1 VLQPRSLRISMSWSK
16 WKITHSL
23 SSRLILGFVA
33 AIIVTTIAA
42 GVPAYWVISREL
54 EQEAQARLNNGVLI
68 TEVLLEAEK
77 TRLVNLATLTSQRPT
92 LRQLLRERD
101 LDALVD
107 YIQAYQAS
115 VDLDILILCDNQ
127 GSPILGDDLACP
139 WGEPPT
145 TPRVTFHRLPF
156 PSETPA
162 FLAGLEIRD
171 ENTAEVLGY
180 VSVGNYYDDTFA
192 EQLSSQTG
200 FNQSLILDGT
210 RIVTTIDG
218 SPESLDSQTV
228 MSATENGSIEITE
241 LTLGGERFL
250 TALLPLEGWFG
261 EVIALAEVGLS
272 VNSVVAAQ
280 HRALLT
286 LNVSTLVIIAAVSL
300 LGLLFAQ
307 RLTAPLS
314 ELTEAAHKIS
324 QGDYST
330 PIPSPD
336 DPMEI
341 ATLARALEESRAS
354 THRYL
359 RDLSQEKAWSETLI
373 ESIKEGIVT
382 INAQGLI
389 TSFSQGAERI
399 TGWQRAEALH
409 STIDEILPLAELN
422 GSFVDHITASGIKHQ
437 VNVFTK
443 NERPITLAVT
453 AAKIS
458 TPKGEEEQVLVL
470 QDVTQ
475 EEALQ
480 NLRSYF
486 LANISHEFRTPL
498 SALNA
503 SVELLLEELEDLSQA
518 EIGNL
523 LNSIHMSVSGLQ
535 TLIDNL
541 LESLS
546 IEAGRFRI
554 RRRRTDFNE
563 ILLEAVRVMKPL
575 LERRQQTLSL
585 DQPDRLLRINAD
597 PTRLTQVL
605 VNLLSNASKYGPLGE
620 PIDVSLEELEDHRL
634 RVSVADRGPGIP
646 TDEREN
652 LFSRFIRLDTQDNA
666 QYGIG
671 LGLSVVK
678 AIVEE
683 HSGKVGVEERPG
695 GGSIFWFTL
704 PLDSEDS

>member
-1 VLQPRSLRISMSWSK
+1 MSWSK
-16 WKITHSL
+16 WKLTQSL

-68 TEVLLEAEK
+68 TEVLLDAEK
-77 TRLVNLATLTSQRPT
+77 TRLVNLASLTSQRPT
-92 LRQLLRERD
+92 LRKLLRERD
-101 LDALVD
+101 INALVD
-107 YIQAYQAS
+107 YIQAYRAS
-115 VDLDILILCDNQ
+115 VDLDVFLLCDNQ
-127 GSPILGDDLACP
+127 GLPILGDDPVCP

-145 TPRVTFHRLPF
+145 SPRVTFHLLPTD
-156 PSETPA
+156 TPA
-162 FLAGLEIRD
+162 FLAGLEIMD
-171 ENTAEVLGY
+171 ESTAEVLGY
-180 VSVGNYYDDTFA
+180 VTVGNYYDDVFA
-192 EQLSSQTG
+192 DQLSSQTG
-200 FNQSLILDGT
+200 FKQSLILNGT
-210 RIVTTIDG
+210 RVVTTIDG
-218 SPESLDSQTV
+218 SPESLDSETIQSV
-228 MSATENGSIEITE
+228 TENSSIEVTE

-250 TALLPLEGWFG
+250 TALLPLEDWFG
-261 EVIALAEVGLS
+261 EVVALAEVGLS

-286 LNVSTLVIIAAVSL
+286 LNVSTLVIIAVVSL

-307 RLTAPLS
+307 RLTAPLN
-314 ELTEAAHKIS
+314 ELTEAANKIS

-330 PIPSPD
+330 PIPSPA

-373 ESIKEGIVT
+373 ESIKEGILT

-399 TGWQRAEALH
+399 TGWQRAEALNAA
-409 STIDEILPLAELN
+409 IDEILPLAEFN
-422 GSFVDHITASGIKHQ
+422 GSFVDHIPASGIKQQ

-443 NERPITLAVT
+443 KERPISLAVT

-605 VNLLSNASKYGPLGE
+605 VNLLSNASKYGPLGK
-620 PIDVSLEELEDHRL
+620 PIDVSLEEIDGHQLK
-634 RVSVADRGPGIP
+634 VSVADCGPGIP

-652 LFSRFIRLDTQDNA
+652 LFSRFIRLDTQDNT

-683 HSGKVGVEERPG
+683 HSGTVGVEERPG
-695 GGSIFWFTL
+695 GGSIFWFTI
-704 PLDSEDS
+704 PLDSEGS

>member
-1 VLQPRSLRISMSWSK
+1 MSWSK
-16 WKITHSL
+16 WKLTHSL

-77 TRLVNLATLTSQRPT
+77 TRLVNLASLTSQRPT
-92 LRQLLRERD
+92 LRKLLRERD
-101 LDALVD
+101 TTALVE
-107 YIQAYQAS
+107 YIQDYQAS
-115 VDLDILILCDNQ
+115 VDLDLLILCDNQ
-127 GSPILGDDLACP
+127 GSSILGDDHVCP

-145 TPRVTFHRLPF
+145 SPRVAFHLLPS
-156 PSETPA
+156 PTETPV
-162 FLAGLEIRD
+162 FLAGLEIKD
-171 ENTAEVLGY
+171 ESTAEVLGY
-180 VSVGNYYDDTFA
+180 VTVGNYYDDTFA
-192 EQLSSQTG
+192 TQLSSQTG
-200 FNQSLILDGT
+200 FHHSLILEGK
-210 RIVTTIDG
+210 RFVTTIDG
-218 SPESLDSQTV
+218 SPEGLDSETIQ
-228 MSATENGSIEITE
+228 SAIDNSSIEVIE

-286 LNVSTLVIIAAVSL
+286 LNVSTLVIIAVVSL
-300 LGLLFAQ
+300 LSLLFAQ
-307 RLTAPLS
+307 RLTSPLS
-314 ELTEAAHKIS
+314 ELTEAARKIS
-324 QGDYST
+324 KGDYST
-330 PIPSPD
+330 PIHGPD

-341 ATLARALEESRAS
+341 ATLARALEESRAN
-354 THRYL
+354 THRFL
-359 RDLSQEKAWSETLI
+359 RDLTQEKAWSETLI

-409 STIDEILPLAELN
+409 TTIDEILPLAELN
-422 GSFVDHITASGIKHQ
+422 GSFIDHLPASGIKQQ

-443 NERPITLAVT
+443 KDQPISLAVT
-453 AAKIS
+453 AARIS
-458 TPKGEEEQVLVL
+458 TPKGEEERVLVL

-554 RRRRTDFNE
+554 RKRRSDFNE
-563 ILLEAVRVMKPL
+563 ILFEAVRVMKPL
-575 LERRQQTLSL
+575 LERRKQTLSL
-585 DQPDRLLRINAD
+585 DQHHRLLRIDAD

-605 VNLLSNASKYGPLGE
+605 VNLLSNASKYGPLGKS
-620 PIDVSLEELEDHRL
+620 IDVSLEEIDGHQLK
-634 RVSVADRGPGIP
+634 VSVADRGPGIP
-646 TDEREN
+646 PDEREN
-652 LFSRFIRLDTQDNA
+652 LFSRFIRLDTQDNT

-683 HSGKVGVEERPG
+683 HSGMVGVEERPG
-695 GGSIFWFTL
+695 GGSIFWFTI

>member
-1 VLQPRSLRISMSWSK
+1 MPWSN
-16 WKITHSL
+16 WKLTHSL

-42 GVPAYWVISREL
+42 GVPAYWVISGEL
-54 EQEAQARLNNGVLI
+54 EREARARLDDGALI
-68 TEVLLEAEK
+68 TQVLLEAEK
-77 TRLVNLATLTSQRPT
+77 TRLINLASLTSQRPT
-92 LRQLLRERD
+92 LRRLLRERD
-101 LDALVD
+101 TIALAD
-107 YIQAYQAS
+107 YMQAYKVS
-115 VDLDILILCDNQ
+115 VDLDLLILCDNQ
-127 GSPILGDDLACP
+127 GLQILGDDQACP
-139 WGEPPT
+139 WSEPPT
-145 TPRVTFHRLPF
+145 SPRVTFHVLPI
-156 PSETPA
+156 PINTLA
-162 FLAGLEIRD
+162 FMAGLQIKD
-171 ENTAEVLGY
+171 EDAGEVLGY
-180 VSVGNYYDDTFA
+180 VTVGNYFDDNFVN
-192 EQLSSQTG
+192 QLSSQTG
-200 FNQSLILDGT
+200 FQQSLILDGE
-210 RIVTTIDG
+210 RIVTTIEGAPGDLNQETIQLA
-218 SPESLDSQTV
+218 SNHLSVEV
-228 MSATENGSIEITE
+228 TE
-241 LTLGGERFL
+241 LTLGNERFL
-250 TALLPLEGWFG
+250 TALIPLEDLYG
-261 EVIALAEVGLS
+261 EVIALNEVGLS

-286 LNVSTLVIIAAVSL
+286 LNVSTLLIIGVVSL
-300 LGLLFAQ
+300 LSLLFAQ
-307 RLTAPLS
+307 RLTAPLN

-324 QGDYST
+324 RGDFAT
-330 PIPSPD
+330 PIPSPN
-336 DPMEI
+336 DPIEI
-341 ATLARALEESRAS
+341 ATLARALEESRAN
-354 THRYL
+354 THRFL
-359 RDLSQEKAWSETLI
+359 RDLTQEKAWSETLI
-373 ESIKEGIVT
+373 ESIMEGIVT
-382 INAQGLI
+382 INPQGQI

-409 STIDEILPLAELN
+409 ATIDEILPLTELG
-422 GSFVDHITASGIKHQ
+422 GSFSDFIPDAGAKKQVGVLTKQHQ
-437 VNVFTK
+437 
-443 NERPITLAVT
+443 PITLSVT
-453 AAKIS
+453 AGSIA
-458 TPKGEEEQVLVL
+458 PPNGVNELVLVL

-518 EIGNL
+518 EIGKL

-554 RRRRTDFNE
+554 RRCQTDFHE
-563 ILLEAVRVMKPL
+563 ILLQAIHVMKPL
-575 LERRQQTLSL
+575 LERRQQNLSL
-585 DQPDRLLRINAD
+585 DQPQRLPKIYAD

-620 PIDVSLEELEDHRL
+620 PIDVSLEEMDDRWL

-646 TDEREN
+646 ADEREN
-652 LFSRFIRLDTQDNA
+652 LFSRFIRLDTQDNT

-683 HSGKVGVEERPG
+683 HSGEVGVEERPG
-695 GGSIFWFTL
+695 GGSIFWFTI
-704 PLDSEDS
+704 PLDSEES

>member
-1 VLQPRSLRISMSWSK
+1 MPWSK
-16 WKITHSL
+16 WKLTQSL

-42 GVPAYWVISREL
+42 GVPAYWMISREL
-54 EQEAQARLNNGVLI
+54 EQEAQARLQDGVLI
-68 TEVLLEAEK
+68 TDVLLEAEK
-77 TRLVNLATLTSQRPT
+77 TRLVNLASLTSQRPT
-92 LRQLLRERD
+92 LRNLLRERNTS
-101 LDALVD
+101 ALVE
-107 YIQAYQAS
+107 YIQDYQTS
-115 VDLDILILCDNQ
+115 VDLDLLILCDNQ
-127 GSPILGDDLACP
+127 GLSILGDDQVCP
-139 WGEPPT
+139 WGESPT
-145 TPRVTFHRLPF
+145 SPRSAFHLLPL
-156 PSETPA
+156 PAEIPA

-180 VSVGNYYDDTFA
+180 VTVGNYYDDTFA
-192 EQLSSQTG
+192 TQLSSQTG
-200 FNQSLILDGT
+200 FHQSLILGGK
-210 RIVTTIDG
+210 RFVTTIEG
-218 SPESLDSQTV
+218 SPESLDSETIQ
-228 MSATENGSIEITE
+228 SASDSGSIEVTE

-286 LNVSTLVIIAAVSL
+286 LNVSTLGIIAVVSL
-300 LGLLFAQ
+300 LSLLFAQ
-307 RLTAPLS
+307 RLTSPLS

-330 PIPSPD
+330 PIRGPD
-336 DPMEI
+336 DPIEI

-382 INAQGLI
+382 VNAQGLI

-399 TGWQRAEALH
+399 TGWERAEALH
-409 STIDEILPLAELN
+409 ATIDEILPLAELN
-422 GSFVDHITASGIKHQ
+422 GSFVDHIPVSGIKQ
-437 VNVFTK
+437 QINVLTK
-443 NERPITLAVT
+443 QERPISLAVT
-453 AAKIS
+453 ATRIA

-503 SVELLLEELEDLSQA
+503 SVELLLEDLEDLSQA

-585 DQPDRLLRINAD
+585 DQPERLLRINAD

-605 VNLLSNASKYGPLGE
+605 VNLLSNASKYGPLGK
-620 PIDVSLEELEDHRL
+620 PIDVSLEEIDAYQLK
-634 RVSVADRGPGIP
+634 VSVADRGPGIP

-652 LFSRFIRLDTQDNA
+652 LFSRFIRLDTQDNT

-704 PLDSEDS
+704 PLDSEGS